1 MRRAEH
7 CYIGTGCIGLAHIVV
22 GHTGWQAAGSIV
34 VDYTL
39 VVVAAP
45 RPEVV
50 AETTVAAVHIV
61 LGWLQRW
68 LWLLLLLPLLW
79 VRFIIHN
86 DMAP

>member
-45 RPEVV
+45 RPAVV

-61 LGWLQRW
+61 L
-68 LWLLLLLPLLW
+68 
-79 VRFIIHN
+79 VVVAVVVVA
-86 DMAP
+86 APTAVGSVHYSYGIAP

>member
-39 VVVAAP
+39 VVVAP

-61 LGWLQRW
+61 L
-68 LWLLLLLPLLW
+68 
-79 VRFIIHN
+79 VVVVAVVVAVVA
-86 DMAP
+86 APTAVGSVHYS

>member
-1 MRRAEH
+1 MAVHRAEH

-45 RPEVV
+45 RPGVV

-61 LGWLQRW
+61 L
-68 LWLLLLLPLLW
+68 
-79 VRFIIHN
+79 VVVAVVVVAVVA
-86 DMAP
+86 APTAVGSVHYS